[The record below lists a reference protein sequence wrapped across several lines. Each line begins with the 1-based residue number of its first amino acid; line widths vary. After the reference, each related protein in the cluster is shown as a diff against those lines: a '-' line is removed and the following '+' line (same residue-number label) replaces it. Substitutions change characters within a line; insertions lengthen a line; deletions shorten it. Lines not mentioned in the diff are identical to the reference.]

1 MNEENVSRSIRI
13 GMIGFGVV
21 GQGLQQLL
29 DERREDMEKRLDA
42 KLEIAKI
49 AVRDKRR
56 KREATVDAEL
66 LTDSID
72 EILDDPSID
81 IVVEVAG
88 GVDEPAGWIKRAL
101 ENGKHI
107 VTANKAVIAE
117 RGEELIA
124 LAEERR
130 RLLLFEAA
138 VAGGIPILRVLR
150 EALTGDRIVRLHGIV
165 NGTSNYIL
173 SRMASANLAFEPALR
188 EAQLKGF
195 AEADPSL
202 DINGGDACHKLSI
215 LARLAFL
222 ADIDPESI
230 PTQGIDIVSARDMEF
245 AADFGYVI
253 KPLAIG
259 ARLNGALDLRVHP
272 ALVPADSH
280 LAHIHGATNAI
291 YLEGEHLGPVMFSG
305 EGAGAYPTAVSVAGD
320 VFQVARAILSGA
332 DEHASAPYGVPL
344 NELKKLPQLPADELR
359 TPYYLRLTVE
369 DDAGVLADVASALA
383 RARVSI
389 ETILQTVDDE
399 EGIATIVLL
408 THEAFEHAVG
418 AAVKELSK
426 HSALR
431 ERPVL
436 LRIVR

>member
-1 MNEENVSRSIRI
+1 
-13 GMIGFGVV
+13 MIGFGVV
-21 GQGLQQLL
+21 GQGLLELL
-29 DERREDMEKRLDA
+29 DEQRAEMEARLGA
-42 KLEIAKI
+42 KLEIVKI
-49 AVRDKRR
+49 AVRDTRR
-56 KREATVDAEL
+56 KREAPVDPAL
-66 LTDSID
+66 LTDSVD
-72 EILDDPSID
+72 EILDDPSLD
-81 IVVEVAG
+81 IVVELAG
-88 GVDEPAGWIKRAL
+88 GVDEPAAWIERAL
-101 ENGKHI
+101 EGGKHI

-117 RGEELIA
+117 RGDALIA

-130 RLLLFEAA
+130 RLFLFEAA

-202 DINGGDACHKLSI
+202 DINGGDARHKLSI

-230 PTQGIDIVSARDMEF
+230 PAQGIDIVSARDMEF
-245 AADFGYVI
+245 AAHFGYVI

-272 ALVPADSH
+272 ALVPAGSH

-320 VFQVARAILSGA
+320 VFQVARAILSGS

-344 NELKKLPQLPADELR
+344 SALKKLPQLPADEQKS
-359 TPYYLRLTVE
+359 PYYLRLTVE

-389 ETILQTVDDE
+389 ETIRQTVDDE

-408 THEAFEHAVG
+408 THEAYEHAVG
-418 AAVKELSK
+418 AAVKELSR

-431 ERPVL
+431 EQPVL

>member
-1 MNEENVSRSIRI
+1 MSRSIRI

-21 GQGLQQLL
+21 GQGLMRLL
-29 DERREDMEKRLDA
+29 SERGEEMEARLGG
-42 KLEIAKI
+42 KLEIVKI
-49 AVRDKRR
+49 AVRDTSR
-56 KREATVDAEL
+56 KREASVDPGI

-72 EILDDPSID
+72 EILDDPSIQ
-81 IVVEVAG
+81 IVVELAG
-88 GVDEPAGWIKRAL
+88 GVDEPAAWMRRAL
-101 ENGKHI
+101 ESGKHI

-117 RGEELIA
+117 KGEELIA
-124 LAEERR
+124 LAEEKHRF
-130 RLLLFEAA
+130 LLFEAA

-202 DINGGDACHKLSI
+202 DINGGDACHKLAI

-222 ADIDPESI
+222 ADIEPSAI

-245 AADFGYVI
+245 ALDFGYVI

-272 ALVPADSH
+272 ALVPVDSH

-320 VFQVARAILSGA
+320 LFEVARAILSGSDDRA
-332 DEHASAPYGVPL
+332 TPPYGVPL
-344 NELKKLPQLPADELR
+344 RALKKLPQLPAEELK
-359 TPYYLRLTVE
+359 TPFYLRLTVE

-383 RARVSI
+383 RHRVSI

-418 AAVKELSK
+418 AAVSELSR

-431 ERPVL
+431 EQPVL

>member
-1 MNEENVSRSIRI
+1 
-13 GMIGFGVV
+13 MIGFGVV
-21 GQGLQQLL
+21 GQGLLQLL
-29 DERREDMEKRLDA
+29 EERGEDMETRLGA
-42 KLEIAKI
+42 KLEIVKI

-56 KREATVDAEL
+56 KREATVDPEI

-72 EILDDPSID
+72 EILDDPTLD
-81 IVVEVAG
+81 VVVELAG
-88 GVDEPAGWIKRAL
+88 GVDEPSSWMRRAL
-101 ENGKHI
+101 ESGKHI

-124 LAEERR
+124 LAEERQ

-202 DINGGDACHKLSI
+202 DINGGDACHKLAI

-222 ADIDPESI
+222 ADIDPAAI

-245 AADFGYVI
+245 ASDFGYVI

-291 YLEGEHLGPVMFSG
+291 YLEGAHLGPVMFSG

-320 VFQVARAILSGA
+320 LFEVAREILAES
-332 DEHASAPYGVPL
+332 ERTSAPYGVPL
-344 NELKKLPQLPADELR
+344 SSLKKLPQLPPEELK

-408 THEAFEHAVG
+408 THEAFEHAVSG
-418 AAVKELSK
+418 AVKELSN